1 MKDTQ
6 VPQITLT
13 DDSTGAIANPI
24 DLSTAYKHPK
34 LGQSTGFNYTRTKNP
49 TRQHLKPVL
58 PNSYMVLH
66 HSLHQVE
73 CQPFN

>member
-6 VPQITLT
+6 LAQITLT

-24 DLSTAYKHPK
+24 HLSTAYKHPK
-34 LGQSTGFNYTRTKNP
+34 LGQSTGFDYTRTKNP
-49 TRQHLKPVL
+49 TRSTFETCFANL
-58 PNSYMVLH
+58 SMVLH

>member
-6 VPQITLT
+6 LAQITLT

-24 DLSTAYKHPK
+24 HLSTAYKLQNKDNRQDLIIHVLK
-34 LGQSTGFNYTRTKNP
+34 ILHA
-49 TRQHLKPVL
+49 QHLKPVL
-58 PNSYMVLH
+58 PNLSMVLH